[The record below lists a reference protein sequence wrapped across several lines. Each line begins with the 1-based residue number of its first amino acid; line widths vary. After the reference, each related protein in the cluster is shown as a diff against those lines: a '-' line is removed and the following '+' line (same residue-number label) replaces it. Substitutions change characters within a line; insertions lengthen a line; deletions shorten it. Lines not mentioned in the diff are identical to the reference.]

1 MKVKAWKA
9 HEDIVMCLQFLE
21 GFILSGAKD
30 NLLKLWK
37 VEQMEVKLLTVYH
50 GHTDNVV
57 SISFSPKD
65 I

>member
-37 VEQMEVKLLTVYH
+37 VE
-50 GHTDNVV
+50 
-57 SISFSPKD
+57 
-65 I
+65 